1 MSQQRNQTPTQE
13 QIRNAR
19 RSGFARSVSH
29 MPDERR
35 LRITNSYHTQDSRRE
50 VNVSRFVN
58 TVTGR

>member
-1 MSQQRNQTPTQE
+1 MSEQSNQTPTQE

-35 LRITNSYHTQDSRRE
+35 QRVTNSYHTQDGRRE
-50 VNVSRFVN
+50 ANVSQFVN